1 MNDAMFD
8 TPSTNVN
15 VMKISLEY
23 AHEKID
29 IVSSV
34 RLKAS

>member
-1 MNDAMFD
+1 MVDAMFD
-8 TPSTNVN
+8 TPSANVN
-15 VMKISLEY
+15 KMKISLEY